1 VDADAIVLGAG
12 IAGLKAARDLHDAG
26 LRVVVLEA
34 RDRVGGRIWTDRG
47 WGGSPV
53 ELGAEFVHGEFADT
67 WATLERIGARRRPW
81 PKLDESLV
89 QLEDGRLLTM
99 RAARAADR
107 DFDATRTMDL
117 PDIPPRPYEDL
128 DAYLRR
134 VGWTGDQRRHVRRA
148 FANAAGEDPHRLSA
162 AAVVDGL
169 RAERS
174 GGVASVLGGVV
185 DGGAAGGPGADA
197 AGRGGERST
206 DFRLGDGYDA
216 LPQALAAGID
226 VRLRTPV
233 DRVTARPGAVQVRSV
248 AGASWRAPAAVVALP
263 LGVLQAGEIAF
274 EPSLADLKGA
284 ALAGLRMGAVV
295 KVVYRLAEP
304 PFDPAAGVEA
314 VYARGVPP
322 MWWTSSPPDDPRP
335 VWTGFVAGA
344 AAADLLRLPPE
355 AALRRSLAALEDVV
369 GRPLAM
375 REGRVVAWPDD
386 PWSRGGY
393 SHVLPGHHGARE
405 RLAAATP
412 PLYWAGEATAP
423 EARAAT
429 VHGAY
434 RSGARA
440 ARELQ
445 GA

>member
-1 VDADAIVLGAG
+1 
-12 IAGLKAARDLHDAG
+12 
-26 LRVVVLEA
+26 
-34 RDRVGGRIWTDRG
+34 
-47 WGGSPV
+47 
-53 ELGAEFVHGEFADT
+53 
-67 WATLERIGARRRPW
+67 
-81 PKLDESLV
+81 V

-107 DFDATRTMDL
+107 AFDATRTMDL
-117 PDIPPRPYEDL
+117 PEVPPGPYEDL

-134 VGWTGDQRRHVRRA
+134 VGWTADQRRHVRRA

-169 RAERS
+169 RAERG
-174 GGVASVLGGVV
+174 GGVATVLGGAVEGDV
-185 DGGAAGGPGADA
+185 GGPSAPA
-197 AGRGGERST
+197 AVRRGEPST

-216 LPQALAAGID
+216 LPQALADGID

-233 DRVTARPGAVQVRSV
+233 DQVTARPGAVEVRSV
-248 AGASWRAPAAVVALP
+248 AGAIWRAPAAVVALP

-284 ALAGLRMGAVV
+284 ALAGLRMGAVI
-295 KVVYRLAEP
+295 KLVYRLAEP

-322 MWWTSSPPDDPRP
+322 MWWASSPPDDPSP
-335 VWTGFVAGA
+335 VWTGFVSGA

-355 AALRRSLAALEDVV
+355 AALGRALAALEDVV

-375 REGRVVAWPDD
+375 RAGRVVAWPDD

-423 EARAAT
+423 EACAAT